1 MRLSCTVKMK
11 TDRKMKLTEYGSAA
25 SVPLSKED
33 ERSAA
38 LARRAQQGD
47 YDEGNYSMHM
57 LFAFFLS
64 LGWLELKLTECIR

>member
-1 MRLSCTVKMK
+1 MK

-57 LFAFFLS
+57 LFTSFFS
-64 LGWLELKLTECIR
+64 LG